1 MLLET
6 NDFFAKVHL
15 KAPTPIKEL
24 LRERVLKPRDVAVLY
39 CMVESMNPRSGRI
52 NLRPSAIAQML
63 GMRLPDITNVL
74 KRLRD
79 VHVMVQQK
87 DYDTGGYYYL
97 ICPQYVSVGHGDNK
111 RAYLGHQFAEAMQKE
126 YDTGKM
132 TPTDGPVA
140 VGASTRTGK

>member
-15 KAPTPIKEL
+15 KAPTPIHEL
-24 LRERVLKPRDVAVLY
+24 LHHRILKPRDVAVLY
-39 CMVESMNPRSGRI
+39 CMVESINPRSGRI
-52 NLRPSAIAQML
+52 NLRPSALAE
-63 GMRLPDITNVL
+63 RLNMQLADISATL

-79 VHVMVQQK
+79 VHVLVQAK
-87 DYDTGGYYYL
+87 DKDTGGLYYL